1 MNLIFGFAPFI
12 VFSILTQLSLNIAL
26 WLAFATAFAISIR
39 DFVETQ
45 ALKLLDAGSL
55 ALFGLM
61 ALYTG
66 FIQQDLNFG
75 QVRLIVDLGL
85 LLLIAGSLV
94 KRKPFS
100 LQYAR
105 ETTPQEL
112 WSEPQFLRTNYKIT
126 MVWALAFIIMTVAD
140 AVAAFDTAFPVI
152 VSVAA
157 NLVSL
162 AGALAFTLRYPA
174 YVRSHPDA

>member
-1 MNLIFGFAPFI
+1 MNLILGFAPFI
-12 VFSILTQLSLNIAL
+12 FFSILTRLSLNIAL
-26 WLAFATAFAISIR
+26 WLAFAAAFAISIR

-45 ALKLLDAGSL
+45 ALKLLDTGSL

-75 QVRLIVDLGL
+75 AVRLIVDLGL
-85 LLLIAGSLV
+85 LLLIAGSLI

-105 ETTPQEL
+105 ETAPQDL
-112 WSEPQFLRTNYKIT
+112 WMDPQFLRTNYVVTAI
-126 MVWALAFIIMTVAD
+126 WGLAFIIMTTAD
-140 AVAAFDTAFPVI
+140 GIAAFDSSFPVI

-157 NLVSL
+157 SLVSL

-174 YVRSHPDA
+174 YVRSHPQA